1 MANAMCRILVWLV
14 RTVVQWLSDKCKHE
28 ENHPD
33 CESRVSNGLNEL
45 ECVITDAVA
54 LAARVLQWFE
64 LREAQIGAGKS
75 VMESIARCT
84 AVNILPWVT
93 VPGTN
98 SPSLRI
104 V

>member
-45 ECVITDAVA
+45 ECVITDAAA

-64 LREAQIGAGKS
+64 LGEAQIGAGKS